1 METLN
6 PKHELVKL
14 RCLGRP
20 YGTGRGQV
28 SSNAHD
34 CKLKF
39 QTSFSALL
47 LMASS
52 LSAQGAYRPTSIV
65 PEAGEAHLANIR
77 QLTNGGENAEAYFSD
92 DGKRLIFQSTRD
104 GRTCD
109 QQYVMKSDGSQLRR
123 VSNGAGKTTCGYFMK
138 GDRRILF
145 ASSDAEQRECPPR
158 PDPSKG
164 YVWGL
169 DPFDIYTARPDGSQ
183 RRRLTRFG
191 VYTAEGVVSP
201 DGRRIVFTSL
211 KDGDLDVYVMNV
223 DGSGLRQLTHQVGY
237 DGGPW
242 WSPDGKQI
250 VYRAYHP
257 TTPDE
262 LKAYTDLLAQRL
274 VRPNKMD
281 LWLMDADGSNQRQI
295 TNLGAASFGPSWT
308 ADGKR
313 LIFSSNHHTNPRLGN
328 FDLFLI
334 NPDGTGLEQVTTGS
348 TFDGFPMFSRDGKK
362 LAWASNRHAANPH
375 ETNIFVADWVK

>member
-1 METLN
+1 MDRFAAT
-6 PKHELVKL
+6 KHF
-14 RCLGRP
+14 P
-20 YGTGRGQV
+20 T
-28 SSNAHD
+28 
-34 CKLKF
+34 
-39 QTSFSALL
+39 T
-47 LMASS
+47 
-52 LSAQGAYRPTSIV
+52 TSIHNGPPLRLYTFHSAPIAYV
-65 PEAGEAHLANIR
+65 IAAVAIACSGRAPGYSPPTLAPEPGEGHLRNIH
-77 QLTNGGENAEAYFSD
+77 QLTNGGENAEAYFSN
-92 DGKRLIFQSTRD
+92 DGERLIFQSTRD

-109 QQYVMKSDGSQLRR
+109 QQYIMNTDGSELRR
-123 VSNGAGKTTCGYFMK
+123 VSNGRGKTTCGYFLS

-145 ASSDAEQRECPPR
+145 ASSHAVQNECPPR

-169 DPFDIYTARPDGSQ
+169 DPFDIYTAEADGS
-183 RRRLTRFG
+183 RLTRLTRFG

-211 KDGDLDVYVMNV
+211 KDGDLDIYVMSV
-223 DGSGLRQLTHQVGY
+223 DGSGMKKLTHQIGY

-257 TTPDE
+257 TAPTE
-262 LKAYTDLLAQRL
+262 VTAYRELLAQRL

-281 LWLMDADGSNQRQI
+281 LWLMDADGRNQRQI
-295 TNLGAASFGPSWT
+295 THLGAASFGPSWT

-313 LIFSSNHHTNPRLGN
+313 IIFSSNHHTNPRLGN

-334 NPDGTGLEQVTTGS
+334 NPDGTGLEQVTTAP
-348 TFDGFPMFSRDGKK
+348 TFDGFPMFSTDGKRVV
-362 LAWASNRHAANPH
+362 WASNRHSANPH
-375 ETNIFVADWVK
+375 ETNIFIADWVN

>member
-1 METLN
+1 MSSD
-6 PKHELVKL
+6 
-14 RCLGRP
+14 P
-20 YGTGRGQV
+20 YEG
-28 SSNAHD
+28 
-34 CKLKF
+34 KLKF
-39 QTSFSALL
+39 QTCLSVFLL
-47 LMASS
+47 IASS
-52 LSAQGAYRPTSIV
+52 LSAQDVSRPAAIA

-77 QLTNGGENAEAYFSD
+77 QLTNGGENAEAYFSE

-109 QQYVMKSDGSQLRR
+109 QQYVMNRDGSQVRR

-145 ASSDAEQRECPPR
+145 ASSDAEQKDCPPR

-164 YVWGL
+164 YVWRL
-169 DPFDIYTARPDGSQ
+169 DPFDIYTARPDGSD

-211 KDGDLDVYVMNV
+211 KGGDLDVYVMNV

-257 TTPDE
+257 TAPDE
-262 LKAYTDLLAQRL
+262 LKAYSDLLAQRL

-281 LWLMDADGSNQRQI
+281 LWLMDADGTNQRQI
-295 TNLGAASFGPSWT
+295 TKLGAASFGPSWT

-313 LIFSSNHHTNPRLGN
+313 IIFSSNHHTNPRLGN
-328 FDLFLI
+328 FDLFLV
-334 NPDGTGLEQVTTGS
+334 NPDGTGLEQVTTAS

-362 LAWASNRHAANPH
+362 IVWASNRHAANPH